1 MDSDN
6 MRTFY
11 VGVIQHSPTNSVV
24 LDFGG
29 KKIHASPVLY
39 QFSAMGKALSTLG
52 SDGQTVNEA

>member
-24 LDFGG
+24 LDFGREI
-29 KKIHASPVLY
+29 IHASPSFVYLR
-39 QFSAMGKALSTLG
+39 L
-52 SDGQTVNEA
+52 